1 MVKNTKGGKKG
12 RRTKGS
18 GEEEKRELIFKE
30 DSQEYAQVT
39 KLLGGSRI
47 EALCYDGVTRLCGIR
62 GKMRKRVWI
71 NQGDIVLISLRDFQ
85 DGKGDVIHKYNAD
98 EARSLISYKELPENA
113 KIKTEEENIVFENS
127 DNEDDIEFS
136 FDEIDDI

>member
-1 MVKNTKGGKKG
+1 MLF
-12 RRTKGS
+12 S
-18 GEEEKRELIFKE
+18 
-30 DSQEYAQVT
+30 S
-39 KLLGGSRI
+39 
-47 EALCYDGVTRLCGIR
+47 
-62 GKMRKRVWI
+62 
-71 NQGDIVLISLRDFQ
+71 RDFQ

-127 DNEDDIEFS
+127 ENEDDIEFS